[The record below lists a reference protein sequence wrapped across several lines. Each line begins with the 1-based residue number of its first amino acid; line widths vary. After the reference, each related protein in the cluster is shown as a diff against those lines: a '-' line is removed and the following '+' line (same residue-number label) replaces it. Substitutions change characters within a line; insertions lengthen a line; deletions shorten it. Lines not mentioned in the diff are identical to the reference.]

1 MSRALKRNIL
11 AILTII
17 LWSITFPITR
27 FIGNELDPKYIA
39 FIRILSAAVLLT
51 FIWFIQKER
60 KAPQKKDFLLFI
72 LSGAAGFGIY
82 LIVFSLGLRTITSAE
97 SSVIIAITPI
107 LVAIFSNFILNEKL
121 SIPCWLTIF
130 GAFIGVAILMLW
142 EQGIDLKP
150 GMLWTLCAS
159 ILFAIYNMLN
169 RNLSLKGYSS
179 IDIVTF
185 SMIVSVVLLIW
196 AAPGSIDAVMH
207 TRALPTLLA
216 VMIGL
221 LSSAIAYALWGGAL
235 SLADKSTEVTNYMF
249 VTPVFATLEG
259 ILFLHESPNPGTYI
273 GGGLVI
279 IMIVLFNVFK
289 EKE

>member
-27 FIGNELDPKYIA
+27 FIGNELNPIYIA
-39 FIRILSAAVLLT
+39 FIRITSAAALLT
-51 FIWFIQKER
+51 LIWFFQKER
-60 KAPQKKDFLLFI
+60 KIPAKSDLFLFI
-72 LSGAAGFGIY
+72 LSGAAGFGLY

-97 SSVIIAITPI
+97 SSVIIAVTPI
-107 LVAIFSNFILNEKL
+107 LVAVFSSILWKEKL
-121 SIPCWLTIF
+121 SIPCWLTIL
-130 GAFIGVAILMLW
+130 GAFLGVAILMLW

-159 ILFAIYNMLN
+159 LLFALYNMIN
-169 RNLSLKGYSS
+169 RNLSAKGYSS

-196 AAPGSIDAVMH
+196 AAPGSIDAVIH

-235 SLADKSTEVTNYMF
+235 SLADRSTEVTNYMF
-249 VTPVFATLEG
+249 VTPLLATLEG
-259 ILFLHESPNPGTYI
+259 IIFLHESPTAGTFI

-279 IMIVLFNVFK
+279 ATIVLFNILNDK
-289 EKE
+289 